1 MVAKSYFTA
10 PRPTADRRRKAG
22 LALELLT
29 GQIIRNNLLRYGTDH
44 KQRTR
49 VRLLTEAA
57 MLLRESGPDGL
68 SVATLMKRQGLTHG
82 GFYAH
87 FESKDDLIEQAIE
100 VMFDKTCERFAVR
113 TRGLS
118 PHQGLM
124 AYIDHYLSLPHVNR
138 PGQGCPVP
146 ACAGDVARLGASAR
160 RRFEAGLGRLQG
172 LIGAQFEMMGF
183 GPDEA
188 YTQAV
193 VLLSELAG
201 AVVTA
206 RAVKSSE
213 AQKHI
218 TDNARQTIIARLERS
233 ATTSADDGEGRHASP
248 EVPSRLI

>member
-1 MVAKSYFTA
+1 
-10 PRPTADRRRKAG
+10 
-22 LALELLT
+22 
-29 GQIIRNNLLRYGTDH
+29 
-44 KQRTR
+44 
-49 VRLLTEAA
+49 
-57 MLLRESGPDGL
+57 MLLREHGPDGL

-87 FESKDDLIEQAIE
+87 FESKDDLIEQAID
-100 VMFDKTCERFAVR
+100 VMFDKTCERFATR

-124 AYIDHYLSLPHVNR
+124 AYIEHYLSLPHVNK

-146 ACAGDVARLGASAR
+146 ACSGDIARLGATPR
-160 RRFEAGLGRLQG
+160 RRFEAGLRRLQA

-183 GPDEA
+183 APDEA

-201 AVVTA
+201 AVVMA
-206 RAVKSSE
+206 RAVKSAE

-218 TDNARQTIIARLERS
+218 VDNARQVITERLSRS
-233 ATTSADDGEGRHASP
+233 VTTSTDAVETHHMSTEAPG
-248 EVPSRLI
+248 RLI

>member
-1 MVAKSYFTA
+1 M
-10 PRPTADRRRKAG
+10 
-22 LALELLT
+22 
-29 GQIIRNNLLRYGTDH
+29 
-44 KQRTR
+44 
-49 VRLLTEAA
+49 RLLTEAA

-100 VMFDKTCERFAVR
+100 VMFDKTCERFATR

-124 AYIDHYLSLPHVNR
+124 AYIEHYLSLPHVNK

-146 ACAGDVARLGASAR
+146 ACGGDVARLGASAR
-160 RRFEAGLGRLQG
+160 RRFEAGMGRLQAA
-172 LIGAQFEMMGF
+172 IAAQFEMMGSAS
-183 GPDEA
+183 DEA

-201 AVVTA
+201 AVVMA

-218 TDNARQTIIARLERS
+218 IDNARQTIIGRLGPVADSEDDIARLHT
-233 ATTSADDGEGRHASP
+233 APQGAG
-248 EVPSRLI
+248 RLI

>member
-1 MVAKSYFTA
+1 
-10 PRPTADRRRKAG
+10 
-22 LALELLT
+22 
-29 GQIIRNNLLRYGTDH
+29 
-44 KQRTR
+44 
-49 VRLLTEAA
+49 
-57 MLLRESGPDGL
+57 MLLRENGPDGL

-100 VMFDKTCERFAVR
+100 VMFDKTCERLATR

-124 AYIDHYLSLPHVNR
+124 AYIEHYLSLPHVNK

-160 RRFEAGLGRLQG
+160 RRFEAGMGRLQAQ
-172 LIGAQFEMMGF
+172 IGAQFEMMGF
-183 GPDEA
+183 AQVEA

-201 AVVTA
+201 AVVMA

-213 AQKHI
+213 AQRHI
-218 TDNARQTIIARLERS
+218 IDNARHAIMERLGRS
-233 ATTSADDGEGRHASP
+233 VAVSADDVETHRASP
-248 EVPSRLI
+248 QAPGRLI

>member
-1 MVAKSYFTA
+1 V
-10 PRPTADRRRKAG
+10 
-22 LALELLT
+22 
-29 GQIIRNNLLRYGTDH
+29 RYDSEH

-49 VRLLTEAA
+49 LRLLTEAA
-57 MLLRESGPDGL
+57 MLLRENGPDGL

-87 FESKDDLIEQAIE
+87 FESKEDLIEQAIE

-118 PHQGLM
+118 PHQGLK
-124 AYIDHYLSLPHVNR
+124 AYIEHYLSPTHVNR
-138 PGQGCPVP
+138 AAQGCPVP

-160 RRFEAGLGRLQG
+160 RRFEAGLGRLQS

-183 GPDEA
+183 APNEA
-188 YTQAV
+188 YSHAV

-201 AVVTA
+201 AVVMA

-218 TDNARQTIIARLERS
+218 TENARQTIIARLERS
-233 ATTSADDGEGRHASP
+233 VTPSADDVETHHTPKDAPR
-248 EVPSRLI
+248 RLI

>member
-1 MVAKSYFTA
+1 M
-10 PRPTADRRRKAG
+10 
-22 LALELLT
+22 
-29 GQIIRNNLLRYGTDH
+29 RYDSDH

-57 MLLRESGPDGL
+57 MLLRENGPDGL

-87 FESKDDLIEQAIE
+87 FESKEDLIEQAIE
-100 VMFDKTCERFAVR
+100 VMFDKTCERFAIR

-118 PHQGLM
+118 PHQGLL
-124 AYIDHYLSLPHVNR
+124 AYIEHYLSPTHVNR
-138 PGQGCPVP
+138 AAQGCPVP

-160 RRFEAGLGRLQG
+160 RRFEAGLGRLQN

-183 GPDEA
+183 APSEA
-188 YTQAV
+188 FTQAV

-201 AVVTA
+201 AVVMA

-218 TDNARQTIIARLERS
+218 TENARQTIIARLERS
-233 ATTSADDGEGRHASP
+233 VTTSAEDVEARHATT
-248 EVPSRLI
+248 EAPSRMI

>member
-1 MVAKSYFTA
+1 MF
-10 PRPTADRRRKAG
+10 
-22 LALELLT
+22 
-29 GQIIRNNLLRYGTDH
+29 
-44 KQRTR
+44 
-49 VRLLTEAA
+49 
-57 MLLRESGPDGL
+57 LRESGPDGL

-100 VMFDKTCERFAVR
+100 VMFDKTCERFALR
-113 TRGLS
+113 TRGLP
-118 PHQGLM
+118 PHQALM
-124 AYIDHYLSLPHVNR
+124 AYIEHYLSMPHVNR

-146 ACAGDVARLGASAR
+146 ACGGDVARLGASAR
-160 RRFEAGLGRLQG
+160 RRFEAGLGRLQA
-172 LIGAQFEMMGF
+172 LIGAQFEMMGL

-201 AVVTA
+201 AVVMA

-218 TDNARQTIIARLERS
+218 TENARQTVIARLERS
-233 ATTSADDGEGRHASP
+233 IATRADEVEVHHTSP
-248 EVPSRLI
+248 EALGRLI

>member
-1 MVAKSYFTA
+1 M
-10 PRPTADRRRKAG
+10 
-22 LALELLT
+22 
-29 GQIIRNNLLRYGTDH
+29 RYGTDH

-57 MLLRESGPDGL
+57 MLLRENGPDGL

-118 PHQGLM
+118 PYQGLM
-124 AYIDHYLSLPHVNR
+124 AYIEHYLSLPHVNK

-160 RRFEAGLGRLQG
+160 RRFEAGMGRLQS
-172 LIGAQFEMMGF
+172 LIAAQFEMMGF
-183 GPDEA
+183 AQAEA

-201 AVVTA
+201 AVVMA

-218 TDNARQTIIARLERS
+218 VENARQTITARLGQPV
-233 ATTSADDGEGRHASP
+233 ATDAEDREAHHAPPEAPRH
-248 EVPSRLI
+248 LI

>member
-1 MVAKSYFTA
+1 
-10 PRPTADRRRKAG
+10 
-22 LALELLT
+22 
-29 GQIIRNNLLRYGTDH
+29 
-44 KQRTR
+44 
-49 VRLLTEAA
+49 
-57 MLLRESGPDGL
+57 MLLREGGPDGL

-87 FESKDDLIEQAIE
+87 FESKDDLIEQAID
-100 VMFDKTCERFAVR
+100 VMFDKTCERFAIR

-124 AYIDHYLSLPHVNR
+124 AYIEHYLSLPHVNK

-160 RRFEAGLGRLQG
+160 RRFEAGLARLQA
-172 LIGAQFEMMGF
+172 LIGTQFEMMGAAP
-183 GPDEA
+183 GEA
-188 YTQAV
+188 YTQGV

-201 AVVTA
+201 AVVMA

-218 TDNARQTIIARLERS
+218 VDNARQVIVERLTRS
-233 ATTSADDGEGRHASP
+233 LALSAGDVEAHHTSTETSGR
-248 EVPSRLI
+248 LM